1 MLSAQSC
8 GDGWWLMIWR
18 DAAVGK
24 CLSLW
29 LSHATGQRWHPN
41 IQQRLYKHEQ
51 ISRRKHPVAFV
62 GPGEGI
68 KSEVWSL
75 VWGIGMAY
83 LQRVVCGLKCIVETA
98 VIIRWYVL
106 EWIVLTQKCGESTLS
121 IPRISQS
128 PMLLTWK
135 WHMWEQISFLMDS
148 DSVQTIRHQEKEIN
162 MTTLFFFFF
171 LDGSDD
177 SFISAHSW
185 VVSGLILNNETV
197 SSNIHH
203 YARGHCN
210 LNFIHET
217 GEEAQL

>member
-1 MLSAQSC
+1 MVLSAQSC

-29 LSHATGQRWHPN
+29 LSHATGQR
-41 IQQRLYKHEQ
+41 LYKHGQ
-51 ISRRKHPVAFV
+51 ISRRKLPVAVV
-62 GPGEGI
+62 GPGEE
-68 KSEVWSL
+68 KSEVRRF
-75 VWGIGMAY
+75 VWGIEMAY

-98 VIIRWYVL
+98 GIIRWYVL
-106 EWIVLTQKCGESTLS
+106 EWIVLTQKCGQSTLS

-135 WHMWEQISFLMDS
+135 THTWEQISFLMDS
-148 DSVQTIRHQEKEIN
+148 DSVQMIWHEEKEIN

-197 SSNIHH
+197 SSSIHH
-203 YARGHCN
+203 YARGHCD
-210 LNFIHET
+210 LNFKQEI